1 MVIKINNYFYKIN
14 FAIIFLFLV
23 QLDCAIKKQR
33 HDITVGYIFFSLS
46 YLKALIMRFIK
57 HYIFYINS
65 CIYYIVLNILHNLH
79 LKLVVYHVLMH
90 YIFSKSVTMNR

>member
-1 MVIKINNYFYKIN
+1 
-14 FAIIFLFLV
+14 
-23 QLDCAIKKQR
+23 
-33 HDITVGYIFFSLS
+33 
-46 YLKALIMRFIK
+46 MRFIK